1 MNFGRNA
8 LIFATSIGFALTTS
22 VADARPEKPSLQ
34 LKLDD
39 YSLSTMDYCFSSGL
53 RIMLQQDHSQP
64 IVSITEVI
72 DKGSDADPVGLE
84 GMAHLIEHLWF
95 RSIEEGQPKV
105 WDMLDELGAV
115 LNAFTSVDVT
125 TYMTVVP
132 STALEE
138 VLKLEG
144 RRLMGAKSVVGV
156 VADDILVEREV
167 VRNELRMRM
176 ENSGGAGLPY
186 VYSKLWPE
194 GHPYKRMTIGTHES
208 LNNVKLQDVIDFT
221 EKNYR
226 PEHATLMIVGDFTT
240 EQIGPLLQTAFPMEL
255 LKKEGLPDD
264 APLVDQ
270 SYCQS
275 RVDSE
280 LEVDLEEWLEAYPP
294 QDRTISYHKA
304 GVEKKTAI
312 MAWSLP
318 GGYRQDQPLM
328 EITAS
333 MLTSAVATYLNPD
346 FNPATDSIDELSNVG
361 CWLNA
366 EEQGSAAT
374 CFIEM
379 SNSADAED
387 VIEKAADGL
396 YQMWNMNNRPYLR
409 AIFGNAKNQQMAQVF
424 RTVDE
429 ISSLFSQRAT
439 ATAMFTHFT
448 GKGQYF
454 ANVFNSLYHVDE
466 GKAVELARNFLHRDR
481 FVAVVLEPYGEDDIV
496 TDSSDAE
503 YHGKTFQGTVN
514 TMVELESV
522 DEKYLSDLLVLPD
535 TSAVIEYTLDNGLR
549 VVQMPYGTAPLLS
562 VSMAFDGGEL
572 NEPTLGLAD
581 FTNRFTNFYPAGDG
595 NSPLRL
601 AGTWS
606 GGSGME
612 NQSLGITGSSKNMD
626 GLLYLLRSRLEELEP
641 ELRDKRDY
649 FDGLNGNIRTNR
661 RYPEYWAEELTTQR
675 LFPGHP
681 IAGVATEERVKAMKS
696 FGMRDIDSWL
706 GALYRPD
713 NAVLFLVGRMDPAA
727 ARALVESH
735 FSDWSVK
742 TPKISLKEAPA
753 IPEAQAGTI
762 IVLDKDR
769 VSQTDVGLSCQVLP
783 QTMENVQTH
792 SVLGSLLSEL
802 SWIALREQSGVT
814 YGAGSGVRAM
824 PGGASMLIFSSL
836 VQNDAAGLAA
846 ETFLGLPKKVKAGEY
861 DQSLIPLMKLS
872 TARKYVIGQQSN
884 AQMLGRISYPMQ
896 KGWGTE
902 YFTGMAGRLAGV
914 TADDLSN
921 EVDRCIGHEVVTI
934 VGPSEIIT
942 PQLDE
947 RGLTY
952 EVFDYE
958 AERDRL
964 WELHSPKSWKKE
976 VKARAKSEKKKAK
989 AAAEKAAE
997 EAAE

>member
-1 MNFGRNA
+1 MNLGRNA
-8 LIFATSIGFALTTS
+8 LLIGLGVATT
-22 VADARPEKPSLQ
+22 VAHARPDKPSLN

-39 YSLSTMDYCFSSGL
+39 YSLSTMDYCFASGL

-72 DKGSDADPVGLE
+72 DKGSDADPIGLE

-105 WDMLDELGAV
+105 WDMLDELGAT

-132 STALEE
+132 SEALGE
-138 VLKLEG
+138 VLKLEA
-144 RRLMGAKSVVGV
+144 RRLMGAQSVVGV
-156 VADDILVEREV
+156 VPDDILVEREV

-176 ENSGGAGLPY
+176 ENSGGAGQPY
-186 VYSKLWPE
+186 VYSKLWPKD
-194 GHPYKRMTIGTHES
+194 HPYSRMVIGTHES
-208 LNNVKLQDVIDFT
+208 LNNVTMQDVIDFT
-221 EKNYR
+221 ELNYQ
-226 PEHATLMIVGDFTT
+226 PQHATLMIVGDFTT
-240 EQIGPLLQTAFPMEL
+240 EQIGPMINAFPRQLFENPD
-255 LKKEGLPDD
+255 LPED
-264 APLVDQ
+264 APIVDQ
-270 SYCQS
+270 SYCKS
-275 RVDSE
+275 RVDTE
-280 LEVDLEEWLEAYPP
+280 QEIDLDSWLEANPP
-294 QDRTISYHKA
+294 LDRSISYHKA

-333 MLTSAVATYLNPD
+333 MMTSAVATYLNPD
-346 FNPATDSIDELSNVG
+346 FNPQTDSLDELSNVG

-366 EEQGSAAT
+366 EEHGSTAT

-379 SNSADAED
+379 ASSADAED
-387 VIEKAADGL
+387 TIEKAADGL

-409 AIFGNAKNQQMAQVF
+409 AIFGNAKNAQMAQVF

-439 ATAMFTHFT
+439 STALFTHFT

-481 FVAVVLEPYGEDDIV
+481 YVAVVLEPYGEDDIV
-496 TDSSDAE
+496 TDSSDAA
-503 YHGKTFQGTVN
+503 YHGKTFEGTVN
-514 TMVELESV
+514 TLVDLNQV
-522 DEKYLSDLLVLPD
+522 DEAFLSDLLVLPD
-535 TSAVIEYTLDNGLR
+535 TSGVLDYTLENGLR
-549 VVQMPYGTAPLLS
+549 VVQMPYGTAPL
-562 VSMAFDGGEL
+562 VSMNMIFNGGEL
-572 NEPTLGLAD
+572 NEPALGLAD
-581 FTNRFTNFYPAGDG
+581 FTNQFTNFYPSGDG

-606 GGSGME
+606 GGSGSE
-612 NQSLGITGSSKNMD
+612 TQTLGITGSSANVD

-649 FDGLNGNIRTNR
+649 LDSATSGIRSDR
-661 RYPEYWAEELTTQR
+661 RYPEYWSSQLAMQR
-675 LFPGHP
+675 LFPDHP
-681 IAGVATEERVKAMKS
+681 ISGEDREVVIDAMRGYGV
-696 FGMRDIDSWL
+696 RDIENWL
-706 GALYRPD
+706 AALYRPD
-713 NAVLFLVGRMDPAA
+713 NAVLFLVGRMEPESVKS
-727 ARALVESH
+727 LVESH

-742 TPKISLKEAPA
+742 KGKTEPAEAPA
-753 IPEAQAGTI
+753 LPDPNPRSIV
-762 IVLDKDR
+762 VLDKDL
-769 VSQTDVGLSCQVLP
+769 VSQTDVALSCQVQP
-783 QTMENVQTH
+783 QDLSNVQTH

-814 YGAGSGVRAM
+814 YGAGSGVQAM
-824 PGGASMLIFSSL
+824 PGGGARLIFSSL

-846 ETFLGLPKKVKAGEY
+846 ETFLGLPQKVKAGEY
-861 DQSLIPLMKLS
+861 DQNLIPLMKLS

-884 AQMLGRISYPMQ
+884 AQMLGRISYPLQ

-902 YFTGMAGRLAGV
+902 YFSGMAKRLADI
-914 TADDLSN
+914 TAEDLTN
-921 EVDRCIGHEVVTI
+921 EVERCIGHEVVTL
-934 VGPSEIIT
+934 VGPSEVIT

-952 EVFDYE
+952 EVFDYD

-964 WELHSPKSWKKE
+964 WELYNPKSWKKE
-976 VKARAKSEKKKAK
+976 LKARAKAEKKKAK
-989 AAAEKAAE
+989 EEAKKAAE
-997 EAAE
+997 EAEE